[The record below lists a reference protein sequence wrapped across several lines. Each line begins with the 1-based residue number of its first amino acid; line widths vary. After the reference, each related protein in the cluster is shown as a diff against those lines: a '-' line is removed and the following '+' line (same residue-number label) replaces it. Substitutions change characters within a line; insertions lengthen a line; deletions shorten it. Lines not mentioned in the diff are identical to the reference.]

1 MAGLFTALNAG
12 RTSLEVNQKSI
23 EIIGNNIS
31 NVNTAG
37 YSRQTAVLTPYPS
50 MNFGGFFIG
59 QGVVISDVQRAHD
72 TFITDQLQQKSS
84 EYGLQNG
91 QANPLAELERIF
103 NITDNNLATS
113 IDSFFDSWQKLSA
126 NPSGLV
132 ERDNIIQGGQQLAQ
146 NFHVITDDLNSVQQ
160 NINDSIVSKVDD
172 INSKITEIA
181 ELNARIYNIEIQ
193 GQTANSARDRRD
205 MLAQGLASS
214 LGAQTYTDTKGM
226 MAVQLP
232 GGLPLVQGTEAMS
245 IEAVPNGQNLDL
257 ILHTGGVTRN
267 IGLNNLGGEFYG
279 LVNIRDTVIP
289 GLNDSLDR
297 LAYEI
302 TQAVN
307 TAHTA
312 GAGLDNSTGLNF
324 FTPNPVPPLPG
335 DPLWLDA
342 ARNISVAI
350 TDSNQIA
357 AAQVPVPPAT
367 VATGDNRNALII
379 ANLGTSTLINGT
391 DNFDA
396 YYGKMTSTIGIMA
409 NQNTLALGGAEDA
422 MTQLQNMRD
431 GLSGVSLDKEMIS
444 LIQFQRGF
452 ESSAKFLSTVDD
464 MMSRLIDLKR

>member
-37 YSRQTAVLTPYPS
+37 YSRQSAELSPYPS
-50 MNFGGFFIG
+50 MNFGGFFVG
-59 QGVVISDVQRAHD
+59 QGVVVSDVRRDHD
-72 TFITDQLQQKSS
+72 TFVTGQLQEKSI
-84 EYGLQNG
+84 EFGLQSG

-103 NITDNNLATS
+103 NITDDNLATE
-113 IDSFFDSWQKLSA
+113 IDSFFDSWQELSA

-132 ERDNIIQGGQQLAQ
+132 ERDIVIQRGELLAE
-146 NFHVITDDLNSVQQ
+146 NFHTITNDLNTVQL

-172 INSKITEIA
+172 VNSKITEIA
-181 ELNARIYNIEIQ
+181 ELNSRIFTVEIQ

-205 MLAQGLASS
+205 MLAKELSSS
-214 LGAQTYTDTKGM
+214 LGIQTYYDNKGM

-232 GGLPLVQGTEAMS
+232 GGLPLVQGTEAMT
-245 IEAVPNGQNLDL
+245 ITAVPNGQDLDL
-257 ILHTGGVTRN
+257 ELNAGGVTRT

-289 GLNDSLDR
+289 GLNDNLDR

-307 TAHTA
+307 TAHAA
-312 GAGLDNSTGLNF
+312 GAGLDSVTGRNF
-324 FTPNPVPPLPG
+324 FTPNPVPLPPA
-335 DPLWLDA
+335 DPWVDA
-342 ARNISVAI
+342 ARNIAVAL
-350 TDSNQIA
+350 TDSNHVA
-357 AAQVPVPPAT
+357 AAQAPIPPAT
-367 VATGDNRNALII
+367 VAPGDNRNALII
-379 ANLGTSTLINGT
+379 ANLGETILINGS

-396 YYGKMTSTIGIMA
+396 YYGKMTATVGIMA
-409 NQNTLALGGAEDA
+409 NQNTLSLGGAEDA
-422 MTQLQNMRD
+422 MVQLQNLRD
-431 GLSGVSLDKEMIS
+431 GLAGVSLDEEMIN

-452 ESSAKFLSTVDD
+452 ESSAKFLSTVDE
-464 MMSRLIDLKR
+464 MMASLMNLKR